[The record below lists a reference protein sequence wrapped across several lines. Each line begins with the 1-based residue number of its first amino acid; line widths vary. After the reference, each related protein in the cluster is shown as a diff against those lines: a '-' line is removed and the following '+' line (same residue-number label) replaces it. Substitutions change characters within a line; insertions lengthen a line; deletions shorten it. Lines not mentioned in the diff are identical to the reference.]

1 MTELYK
7 IQSSINIPDNEYLD
21 KLNYFVKFH
30 LKDS

>member
-7 IQSSINIPDNEYLD
+7 IQSSTDIPDNEYLD

-30 LKDS
+30 